1 MDKAIV
7 IATHD
12 GHFHADDCFSVAT
25 LLLMLD
31 TVPVVS
37 TVIRTRDEDVIKKAD
52 FVVDVGGE
60 HRPENNRFDHHQE
73 GGAGAR
79 PNTVP
84 YASFGLVW
92 SKFGKDICG
101 SKEAA
106 SKVDKVL
113 VAPVDADDSGFPIY
127 SKIVS
132 DVVPYKISD
141 FVHDFRPTWQEDQS
155 TLDARFLEAVGF
167 ARKILE
173 RVIAQTK
180 SSLLAKVEVIKMYE
194 KSEDKRIVVLDSYYP
209 HEQTLSELPEP
220 VFSIYSRPDGKWTA
234 KALRD
239 DVSSFKNKKDF
250 PASWAGKR
258 DAELVS
264 ISGVSDAVFCHNGRF
279 MAVAKT
285 KEGSIE
291 LAKLALKS

>member
-37 TVIRTRDEDVIKKAD
+37 TVIRTRDEDVIRKAD
-52 FVVDVGGE
+52 YVVDVGGE

-73 GGAGAR
+73 GGAGVR
-79 PNTVP
+79 PNTIP

-92 SKFGKDICG
+92 GKFGKDICG
-101 SKEAA
+101 SEEVA
-106 SKVDKVL
+106 SKVDKKL
-113 VAPVDADDSGFPIY
+113 VAPVDADDSGFSMY
-127 SKIVS
+127 SK
-132 DVVPYKISD
+132 VVPDVTPYIISD
-141 FVHDFRPTWQEDQS
+141 FVHDFRPTWQEDQG

-167 ARKILE
+167 ARNILE
-173 RVIAQTK
+173 RVIAQ
-180 SSLLAKVEVIKMYE
+180 AKASVSGKAEVLKMYE
-194 KSEDKRIVVLDSYYP
+194 KSEDKRIIVLDSYYS

-220 VFSIYSRPDGKWTA
+220 VFSVYPRPDGKWTA

-239 DVSSFKNKKDF
+239 DVSSFKNRKDF
-250 PASWAGKR
+250 PAIWAGKR

-264 ISGVSDAVFCHNGRF
+264 ITGVSDAVFCHNGRF
-279 MAVAKT
+279 MAVAKSR
-285 KEGSIE
+285 EGAI
-291 LAKLALKS
+291 KLAERALES